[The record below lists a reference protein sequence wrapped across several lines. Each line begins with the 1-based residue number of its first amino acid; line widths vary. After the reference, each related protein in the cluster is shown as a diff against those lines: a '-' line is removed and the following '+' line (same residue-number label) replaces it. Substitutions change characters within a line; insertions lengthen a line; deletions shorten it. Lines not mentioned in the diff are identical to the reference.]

1 MSLLRKLGND
11 DSVVAEGVRGSS
23 VSVTDGNG
31 VSLRNDRSELVIAD
45 NRGRLRV
52 GVGDGNWV
60 RNVLDNR
67 RDLGVSVTLSD
78 GVGKVSAKTI
88 RLDDSAVV
96 LESAD
101 RIMSRDQSLSGS
113 QEDQENSQL
122 KIS

>member
-31 VSLRNDRSELVIAD
+31 VVRNDRSGLVIAD
-45 NRGRLRV
+45 NGGRLRV

-96 LESAD
+96 LGSAD
-101 RIMSRDQSLSGS
+101 QIRSRDQSLSGS
-113 QEDQENSQL
+113 QADQENSQL

>member
-1 MSLLRKLGND
+1 M
-11 DSVVAEGVRGSS
+11 
-23 VSVTDGNG
+23 
-31 VSLRNDRSELVIAD
+31 IAD

-52 GVGDGNWV
+52 GVGDWV

-67 RDLGVSVTLSD
+67 GDLGVSVTLSD
-78 GVGKVSAKTI
+78 GVDKVSAKTI

-96 LESAD
+96 LRSVD
-101 RIMSRDQSLSGS
+101 KIRSRDQSLSGS